1 MVNSDLRTS
10 EFSIFH
16 WRIICSLISEMSE
29 EIKKY
34 IYLLTINAVAFT
46 KSYLQG
52 AAEKFHEVVTLQSLI
67 H

>member
-1 MVNSDLRTS
+1 
-10 EFSIFH
+10 
-16 WRIICSLISEMSE
+16 MSE